1 MFQIKNIVEDEI
13 IFSSSTQN
21 EFISKVNQIA
31 IENEDSDMNIKST
44 FDAISYLR
52 EYCPNLIF
60 LSKEN
65 V

>member
-21 EFISKVNQIA
+21 EFISMVNRIA

-44 FDAISYLR
+44 FDAISYLG
-52 EYCPNLIF
+52 EYCSNLIF

>member
-21 EFISKVNQIA
+21 DFICKVKSIA

-52 EYCPNLIF
+52 EYCSNLIF
-60 LSKEN
+60 LSEEN